1 MDPHLRG
8 RAGLNN
14 PHSFEWP
21 FLQKFYVQK
30 IVKQFVVLVQS
41 IVFQHMFFKFM
52 KQ

>member
-21 FLQKFYVQK
+21 FLQKFLCTKNSETICSPSPKYCLSDKSNTVQ
-30 IVKQFVVLVQS
+30 
-41 IVFQHMFFKFM
+41 
-52 KQ
+52 